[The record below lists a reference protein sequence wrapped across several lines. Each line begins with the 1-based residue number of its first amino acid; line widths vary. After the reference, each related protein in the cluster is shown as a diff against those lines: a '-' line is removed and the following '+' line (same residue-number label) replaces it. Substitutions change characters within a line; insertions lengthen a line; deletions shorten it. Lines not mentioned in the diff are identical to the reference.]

1 MATSVISSELQ
12 ERVTNELVWD
22 PQVTSSNIG
31 VTSNDGVVTLSGFVS
46 SYAERLAAEE
56 AALRVRGARG
66 VANDLTVKLVGDR
79 IDPDIAK
86 DAVNALKFN
95 LSIPSTV
102 KIAVRNGHITLEGSC
117 DWWFQRSAAEKA
129 VAHLAGVV
137 GVSNF
142 IAVKPRVSAEL
153 VKDKIVAAL
162 RRSAIID
169 SKHINVFAT
178 GSKITLTGNVKSY
191 AERREAER
199 AAWAAPGVS
208 DVVNDVIVTPEP
220 L

>member
-22 PQVTSSNIG
+22 PEITSSNIG

-46 SYAERLAAEE
+46 SYAERIAAEQ

-66 VANDLTVKLVGDR
+66 VANDLQVRLTGDR

-86 DAVNALKFN
+86 DAVAAMKFN

-102 KIAVRNGHITLEGSC
+102 KVSVTKGHVTLEGSC
-117 DWWFQRSAAEKA
+117 DWWFQRDAAAKA
-129 VAHLAGVV
+129 VSHLPGVT

-142 IAVKPRVSAEL
+142 IVVKPRVSAQL
-153 VKDKIVAAL
+153 VREKIEAAL
-162 RRSAIID
+162 RRSAILD
-169 SKHINVFAT
+169 SKHIRVTAI
-178 GSKITLTGNVKSY
+178 GPKITLTGTVKSY

-199 AAWAAPGVS
+199 AAWAAPGVAE
-208 DVVNDVIVTPEP
+208 VVNDVIVMPEP